1 MNSRVCVLLRAVA
14 AVCVLTMLA
23 TRTTSAASER
33 EIQGTYKVADTTEA
47 GDQVQVKIQVRLMNR
62 TGERLSIQNLRFPAI
77 GQSNSSGI
85 TPPVEIA
92 AYDHAKV
99 TMNITLSHVEYAQL
113 QKGVGLKLSA
123 TFQGANGQLKNR
135 VIELMRLDG
144 MGAE

>member
-14 AVCVLTMLA
+14 AVCVLTMPA
-23 TRTTSAASER
+23 TWTTWAASER
-33 EIQGTYKVADTTEA
+33 EIQGTYRVADTTET
-47 GDQVQVKIQVRLMNR
+47 GDQVQVKVQMRLMNR
-62 TGERLSIQNLRFPAI
+62 TGEQISIQTLRFPAI
-77 GQSNSSGI
+77 GPSHSSGI

-92 AYDHAKV
+92 AHDHAKV
-99 TMNITLSHVEYAQL
+99 TMNITLSHVEYEQL

-135 VIELMRLDG
+135 VIELMKFDG

>member
-1 MNSRVCVLLRAVA
+1 MKSRACVLLRAVA
-14 AVCVLTMLA
+14 AACVLTMLA
-23 TRTTSAASER
+23 WTTWAASER

-62 TGERLSIQNLRFPAI
+62 TGERLSIQTLRFPAI

-92 AYDHAKV
+92 AYDHANV

-135 VIELMRLDG
+135 VIELMRLEG